1 MKYEG
6 SFIFKGLGE
15 RAGGKFTNNQGR
27 EITYHSAN
35 TIKVDELLNGK
46 PVERFFKFSK
56 DDTSLK
62 EKFEKID
69 LYADVTIVFD
79 VKIYNNSVSLVPVD
93 VIWETEE

>member
-1 MKYEG
+1 MLFR
-6 SFIFKGLGE
+6 S
-15 RAGGKFTNNQGR
+15 
-27 EITYHSAN
+27 
-35 TIKVDELLNGK
+35 
-46 PVERFFKFSK
+46 FFKFSK